1 MGTIKEINIKNQT
14 YYFYNNIIDIK
25 TFNLNMLKLDKK
37 SYKNLDIYNIGY
49 VTIKKIGYGYDVNSV
64 NPLYLRIDNASGYIE
79 EINEDKYLVF
89 DVRDENK
96 ELLKR
101 YDDVFNGIMGKIKKI
116 DDDWLEY
123 SKDYIKIKFNLDDNL
138 PLNKPLQFYNMTV
151 TIRCVFSE
159 DNKLYPQVFLDEAL
173 YSL

>member
-1 MGTIKEINIKNQT
+1 M
-14 YYFYNNIIDIK
+14 
-25 TFNLNMLKLDKK
+25 
-37 SYKNLDIYNIGY
+37 
-49 VTIKKIGYGYDVNSV
+49 VTRLIAIKKVGSGYDVNSV
-64 NPLYLRIDNASGYIE
+64 NPLYLRINNVNGYIE

-89 DVRDENK
+89 DDTHENK

-101 YDDVFNGIMGKIKKI
+101 YDDVFNGIMDKIKKI

-123 SKDYIKIKFNLDDNL
+123 AKDYMKIKFSSDDNL
-138 PLNKPLQFYNMTV
+138 PLNKPLKFHNMTV

-159 DNKLYPQVFLDEAL
+159 DNKLDSQGFLDETL